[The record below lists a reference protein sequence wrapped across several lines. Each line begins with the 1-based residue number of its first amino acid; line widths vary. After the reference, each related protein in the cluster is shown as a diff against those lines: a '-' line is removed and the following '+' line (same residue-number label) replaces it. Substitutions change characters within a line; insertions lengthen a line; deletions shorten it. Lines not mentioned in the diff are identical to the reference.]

1 MVIQSNLDP
10 WEEIRAGR
18 ADQAGANIYWLY
30 SGIQKND
37 LKLIATTLKTI
48 IKREEWRRW
57 RWIGQEFE
65 CQSLR
70 ECLLR
75 HPPKGIGADIPVL
88 RRLIYDD
95 KQALDMLDAALQNP
109 VGSNQYP
116 SEKDK
121 DLFEPVDNV
130 NTLSRPTGNAIE
142 YALRRLRADD
152 RPLAKELHTKV
163 LAGELSPHRAAVLAG
178 YRKELTPMEQIQ
190 KLWAKLDQTAR
201 MKHLEWTLVHC
212 ATCGHEGQWTM
223 KDGSNRPT
231 GSYCDACCKESSK
244 SL

>member
-37 LKLIATTLKTI
+37 LKLIASTLKSI
-48 IKREEWRRW
+48 IKREEWRHW
-57 RWIGQEFE
+57 RWIGQDFE

-75 HPPKGIGADIPVL
+75 HPPKGIGADITVL

-95 KQALDMLDAALQNP
+95 KQAIDMLDTALQNP

-116 SEKDK
+116 SEKGK

-130 NTLSRPTGNAIE
+130 NTLKRPDGNAIE
-142 YALRRLRADD
+142 YALRRLRADE

-178 YRKELTPMEQIQ
+178 YRKELTPLEQIQ
-190 KLWAKLDQTAR
+190 KLWTKLNRDERKAY
-201 MKHLEWTLVHC
+201 LDWTLQQC
-212 ATCGHEGQWTM
+212 ATCGRAGTWEGGIPNGMW
-223 KDGSNRPT
+223 
-231 GSYCDACCKESSK
+231 CDACCDEGYKEENV
-244 SL
+244 

>member
-37 LKLIATTLKTI
+37 LKLIASTLKSI
-48 IKREEWRRW
+48 IKRKEWRRW
-57 RWIGQEFE
+57 RWIGQEFV

-75 HPPKGIGADIPVL
+75 HPPKGVGADIPVL

-116 SEKDK
+116 SEEDK
-121 DLFEPVDNV
+121 DLFEPLYNV
-130 NTLSRPTGNAIE
+130 QGHKAPTGNSLEA
-142 YALRRLRADD
+142 ALRRLRGDE
-152 RPLAKELHTKV
+152 RPLAKELHAKV

-178 YRKELTPMEQIQ
+178 YRKEPDPEKTILKLLPKLNAEQIMRI
-190 KLWAKLDQTAR
+190 KKAVNAL
-201 MKHLEWTLVHC
+201 
-212 ATCGHEGQWTM
+212 
-223 KDGSNRPT
+223 
-231 GSYCDACCKESSK
+231 
-244 SL
+244 